1 MRVKQNLFNNAHTFK
16 FMIMGGV
23 KFLEDALEISGSL
36 LFLIMIII
44 VIIFIIKHQHHYH
57 ELLLCPSGTVKM
69 FYPIYVLS
77 SIHVQITP
85 HVIIKIDNNLKLT
98 LTKVIAYQTKDLR
111 NISMNRCKHGC
122 NIDL

>member
-23 KFLEDALEISGSL
+23 KFLEDAFEISGSL

-69 FYPIYVLS
+69 FYPIYIIIYS
-77 SIHVQITP
+77 RPDNTP
-85 HVIIKIDNNLKLT
+85 CNN
-98 LTKVIAYQTKDLR
+98 Q
-111 NISMNRCKHGC
+111 NR
-122 NIDL
+122 